1 MIYVSRGR
9 RILEVSKVSVK
20 NNYHWTMKIILL
32 DIFLLPLLPI
42 LIILSNK
49 SKKIVYSDFT
59 FLVLSIRNK

>member
-42 LIILSNK
+42 
-49 SKKIVYSDFT
+49 
-59 FLVLSIRNK
+59 